1 MISKSQ
7 LQYLYSLDK
16 PYIKSVWESCEERFK
31 DKPLKM
37 YLKYINLPAYREMT
51 WNDSFGLEE
60 IKWQDCIIAK
70 NAIKLKV
77 IKIFINQII

>member
-16 PYIKSVWESCEERFK
+16 PYIKSAWEFCEEHFK

-37 YLKYINLPAYREMT
+37 YLKYIELPPYRKLV

-60 IKWQDCIIAK
+60 TKWQDCIIAK